1 MIDGAAAA
9 VQRYPGESI
18 GGPGG
23 KAVKK
28 TLGALAAV
36 ILALMLFSPPAEARC
51 WWNGWRWQCH
61 HAITTMPGTG
71 TRTAPMPITPTALIT
86 GHGITPTPASG
97 RSAGRHDAV

>member
-61 HAITTMPGTG
+61 HRHHHYARHWHPY
-71 TRTAPMPITPTALIT
+71 
-86 GHGITPTPASG
+86 
-97 RSAGRHDAV
+97 RSYAYYPYRAYYRPRYYAYACVWPFCW